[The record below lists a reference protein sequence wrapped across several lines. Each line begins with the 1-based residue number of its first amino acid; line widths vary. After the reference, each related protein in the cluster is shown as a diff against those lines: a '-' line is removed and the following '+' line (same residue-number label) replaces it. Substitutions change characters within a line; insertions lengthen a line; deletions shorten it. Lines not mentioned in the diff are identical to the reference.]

1 MAQEKAYDKE
11 LELFRNLFIAIW
23 DYHRKPW
30 LRLRGQAKDIFQ
42 DIATTFSTL
51 ENVEQLEA
59 ALPSEGQVNA
69 EFPPNRFLYLN
80 PIDSHPTLLPVLRLK
95 SDFGRSVPEVRIR
108 LGLFLKHGLI
118 THAIGYRLEAPEGP
132 GSHHYYHVQM
142 IRGFDRYSHFTADE
156 CLNWFPDQAP
166 TFPLDVDSPVKLI
179 LSLLIGLYGL
189 QDTGAMLR
197 DMGLAGRAKQYLD
210 KMCCFSTP
218 PIEWYWKVLKRGSP
232 KQEFYKTSK
241 EPIEF
246 RRDFR
251 RYAGCKLEAISGGF
265 YEAQPRKERRVH
277 A

>member
-142 IRGFDRYSHFTADE
+142 
-156 CLNWFPDQAP
+156 
-166 TFPLDVDSPVKLI
+166 
-179 LSLLIGLYGL
+179 
-189 QDTGAMLR
+189 
-197 DMGLAGRAKQYLD
+197 
-210 KMCCFSTP
+210 
-218 PIEWYWKVLKRGSP
+218 
-232 KQEFYKTSK
+232 
-241 EPIEF
+241 
-246 RRDFR
+246 
-251 RYAGCKLEAISGGF
+251 
-265 YEAQPRKERRVH
+265 
-277 A
+277 